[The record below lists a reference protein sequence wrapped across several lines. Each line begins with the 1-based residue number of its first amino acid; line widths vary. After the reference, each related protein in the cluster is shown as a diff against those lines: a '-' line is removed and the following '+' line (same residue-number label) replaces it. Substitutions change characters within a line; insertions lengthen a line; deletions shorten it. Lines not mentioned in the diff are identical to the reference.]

1 MNSPPSSTPTDPVD
15 PRPVALGD
23 GERGI
28 VLLHGLTGT
37 PYEVRSL
44 AHALAERGFAVRAP
58 LLAGHTDLQALES
71 VTWRDWYAS
80 AHDAFEALHDG
91 GRRRV
96 MVLGFSMGSLLA
108 LRLAALRTDIV
119 AGVVAISV
127 PLSLDTWKRRAISA
141 LARLRTSPLVGSLVG
156 VMPKSGPDVRV
167 QRESRNS
174 PSLRGFPYPALAELV
189 ALQDDVA
196 DLLPHVRAPLL
207 LVHGRLDHTT
217 SPEQS
222 SRVAQR
228 VGSSRVELEIL
239 PRSFHI
245 VGLDL
250 DRDHA
255 CERVTRF
262 AVSVL
267 GDPSR
272 DAPPET
278 PPRPQETA

>member
-1 MNSPPSSTPTDPVD
+1 MQAPPSSSSTPVD

-37 PYEVRSL
+37 PYEVGSM
-44 AHALAERGFAVRAP
+44 AHALAARGFAVRAP
-58 LLAGHTDLQALES
+58 LLAGHTDLRALEQ

-80 AHDAFEALHDG
+80 AGESFDTLHDD

-96 MVLGFSMGSLLA
+96 IVLGFSMGSLLA
-108 LRLAALRTDIV
+108 LRLAALRPDVV
-119 AGVVAISV
+119 AGVIAISV
-127 PLSLDTWKRRAISA
+127 PLSLEGWKRTAITT
-141 LARLRTSPLVGSLVG
+141 LARLRTTPLVGSILG
-156 VMPKSGPDVRV
+156 VMPKSGGGPDVRV
-167 QRESRNS
+167 ARELQNS
-174 PSLRGFPYPALAELV
+174 PSMRGLPYPALAELV
-189 ALQDDVA
+189 ALQDEVA

-222 SRVAQR
+222 ARVAQR

-250 DRDHA
+250 DREQA
-255 CERVTRF
+255 CDRIIRF
-262 AVSVL
+262 AESVL
-267 GDPSR
+267 G
-272 DAPPET
+272 ET
-278 PPRPQETA
+278 NVD

>member
-1 MNSPPSSTPTDPVD
+1 MRVPTPPSLPVD
-15 PRPVALGD
+15 PRPVAVGE
-23 GERGI
+23 GERGV

-37 PYEVRSL
+37 PYEVKSM
-44 AHALAERGFAVRAP
+44 AQALAGQGFAVRAP
-58 LLAGHTDLQALES
+58 LLAGHTDLGALER
-71 VTWRDWYAS
+71 VTWRDWYTS
-80 AHDAFEALHDG
+80 AAESFDGLLDG

-96 MVLGFSMGSLLA
+96 IVLGFSMGSLLA
-108 LRLAALRTDIV
+108 LRLAALRPDVV

-127 PLSLDTWKRRAISA
+127 PLSLDPWKRTAIA
-141 LARLRTSPLVGSLVG
+141 TLARLRTSPLLGSMVGML
-156 VMPKSGPDVRV
+156 PKRSGPDVRI
-167 QRESRNS
+167 QRELQNS

-189 ALQDDVA
+189 ALQDEVA

-217 SPEQS
+217 PPEQS
-222 SRVAQR
+222 TRVAQR

-250 DRDHA
+250 DRDRA
-255 CERVTRF
+255 CERITRF

-267 GDPSR
+267 GDPGDSSK
-272 DAPPET
+272 
-278 PPRPQETA
+278 ETA